1 MDDAFK
7 YGKVV
12 SVVDTEDGDRVRAY
26 IKGEDPSDYKTKD
39 IPYAFPLLPKHLS
52 IKPQVGELVL
62 IFRQSGKSSD
72 DRFYI
77 GPIISQPDKLGS
89 DTLAPD
95 AFLKGG
101 IMTPGIAPST
111 IPENKG
117 LQPDPSDIA
126 LFGRGSTDIIQKKNE
141 IQIRAGKS
149 VDLKKFN
156 RNNLTYIQ
164 LKHELSTGKGQI
176 NVVSDNINFLSHSGS
191 TKFNLCDPD
200 TLITDEEYEKILKEA
215 QQIPLGNKLVEFLI
229 LQQKAFAT
237 HVHPYP
243 GMAPDAT
250 QIEVKNY
257 LNYDLTKVLSQNFRC
272 N

>member
-1 MDDAFK
+1 MDYGFK
-7 YGKVV
+7 FGVVV
-12 SVVDTEDGDRVRAY
+12 SVIDTEDGDRVRVY
-26 IKGEDPSDYKTKD
+26 IKGEDPADYNIND
-39 IPYAFPLLPKHLS
+39 IPHAFPLLPKHLL

-62 IFRQSGKSSD
+62 VFRQSDKSSD

-101 IMTPGIAPST
+101 MLTPGIAPST

-156 RNNLTYIQ
+156 RNNLSYIQ
-164 LKHELSTGKGQI
+164 IKNDPATKKGQI
-176 NVVSDNINFLSHSGS
+176 NVVTDNINFLSHSGS
-191 TKFNLCDPD
+191 IKFNLCDPD
-200 TLITDEEYEKILKEA
+200 KLITDEEFEKILKEA
-215 QQIPLGNKLVEFLI
+215 QQIPLGNKLVEYLE
-229 LQQKAFAT
+229 LQRKAFAT

-243 GMAPDAT
+243 GLSPDDA
-250 QIEVKNY
+250 QIEVKDY